1 MLSELIVLKY
11 FLTFT
16 VMKQN
21 SNCYIGLFIPDED
34 SLLKSLV
41 QLITSIESGSWIFI
55 SDEKPR
61 KKVKALFKQ
70 GSITFNE
77 GQILLSSEFKLR
89 EPVVRA
95 KPVIEALAE
104 KIKSTESQNLLIFV
118 EMTWAV
124 RTPSGDIYLR
134 ELQGAFQDF
143 LNQNPQ
149 LTIVCIYNECILLD
163 DQLLIGLASHPLIYA
178 TDKLKVNPY
187 YLPPKIQIHNRIRE
201 RFDYLL
207 GNIDENH
214 KALLAKKNNSIFEK
228 SYSQERT
235 LSTNL
240 SKSDEGRW
248 KIRCFG
254 ELRIYRENG
263 ELIDWNTKSGATK
276 KLKAVFAYLLLK
288 GKKGASGERIAD
300 LLWPDAET
308 TEIAMNRLY
317 HSIRF
322 LRQVLGGDS
331 SLGKDDSFIVNQNSI
346 YYLQLPYDS
355 WIDLPMFSELC
366 VKGKIHAQNDEFEQ
380 AKVCY
385 TSAERLY
392 SGQLFEDIPLKYTE
406 NGDDDWCWS
415 KRFWYKEMY
424 QKLLYSLASLNRKL
438 EDYANAISYADRALA
453 DDPNLE
459 EAHKEKMLA
468 LASLKRYD
476 ALDRQ
481 FKVYTE
487 SLKKF
492 NLGAASPALKDLYN
506 DLLRNTK
513 Y

>member
-1 MLSELIVLKY
+1 M
-11 FLTFT
+11 
-16 VMKQN
+16 
-21 SNCYIGLFIPDED
+21 
-34 SLLKSLV
+34 
-41 QLITSIESGSWIFI
+41 W
-55 SDEKPR
+55 
-61 KKVKALFKQ
+61 
-70 GSITFNE
+70 
-77 GQILLSSEFKLR
+77 
-89 EPVVRA
+89 
-95 KPVIEALAE
+95 
-104 KIKSTESQNLLIFV
+104 FV
-118 EMTWAV
+118 G
-124 RTPSGDIYLR
+124 RIR
-134 ELQGAFQDF
+134 
-143 LNQNPQ
+143 
-149 LTIVCIYNECILLD
+149 IYNESILLD

-178 TDKLKVNPY
+178 TNKLKVNPY
-187 YLPPKIQIHNRIRE
+187 YLPPHIQIHNRIRE

-207 GNIDENH
+207 GNVDENH
-214 KALLAKKNNSIFEK
+214 KALLSNKNNSTFEK

-235 LSTNL
+235 LLTNI

-263 ELIDWNTKSGATK
+263 ELINWNTKSGATK

-288 GKKGASGERIAD
+288 GKKGASGEQIAD

-308 TEIAMNRLY
+308 TEIAMNRFY

-331 SLGKDDSFIVNQNSI
+331 SLGKDDSFIINQNSI

-355 WIDLPMFSELC
+355 WIDLPMFRELC
-366 VKGKIHAQNDEFEQ
+366 VKGKMHAQNDELEQ

-438 EDYANAISYADRALA
+438 EEYAAAISYADRALA
-453 DDPNLE
+453 EDPNLE

-476 ALDRQ
+476 ALNRQ

-492 NLGAASPALKDLYN
+492 NLGTPSQALKDLYN
-506 DLLRNTK
+506 DLIRNTQ

>member
-1 MLSELIVLKY
+1 MSNFNL
-11 FLTFT
+11 
-16 VMKQN
+16 MKKN
-21 SNCYIGLFIPDED
+21 NENYIGLFISDED
-34 SLLKSLV
+34 SLLRSLV
-41 QLITSIESGSWIFI
+41 QLTTSIESGSWIFI
-55 SDEKPR
+55 SDERPL
-61 KKVKALFKQ
+61 KKVEALFKR
-70 GSITFNE
+70 GLIAVNE
-77 GQILLSSEFKLR
+77 EQILLSSEFKLR
-89 EPVVRA
+89 EQVVRA

-104 KIKSTESQNLLIFV
+104 IVKTTKSHNLLIFV

-149 LTIVCIYNECILLD
+149 LTIVCVYNESIMLD

-178 TDKLKVNPY
+178 TNKLKVNPY
-187 YLPPKIQIHNRIRE
+187 YLPPQIQIHNRIRE

-207 GNIDENH
+207 GHIDENH
-214 KALLAKKNNSIFEK
+214 KALSSKKNHSTFEQ

-235 LSTNL
+235 LLTNI

-263 ELIDWNTKSGATK
+263 ELINWNTKSGATK
-276 KLKAVFAYLLLK
+276 KLKAVFAYLLVK
-288 GKKGASGERIAD
+288 GKKGASGEQIAD

-308 TEIAMNRLY
+308 TEIAMNRFY

-331 SLGKDDSFIVNQNSI
+331 SLGKDDSFIINQNSI

-355 WIDLPMFSELC
+355 WIDLPMFRELC
-366 VKGKIHAQNDEFEQ
+366 VKGKMHAQNDELEQ
-380 AKVCY
+380 AKICY

-392 SGQLFEDIPLKYTE
+392 SGQLFDDIPLKYTE

-438 EDYANAISYADRALA
+438 EEYATAISYADRALA
-453 DDPNLE
+453 EDPNLE

-476 ALDRQ
+476 ALNRQ

-492 NLGAASPALKDLYN
+492 NLGAPSTALKDLYN